1 MVYLLEMVIFHG
13 YVTNNQMVVPV
24 QISLLKMVF
33 NNILLM
39 ALILS
44 MDMLSMV
51 IMWYH
56 WHMVLT
62 TINRLGLRNLPS
74 IYGINHYQQI

>member
-39 ALILS
+39 AVILS